1 MWLRSMPYNVNMKV
15 LTPQSNSIKKLL
27 IILYLL
33 FKKKKLSWVPRALLM
48 VVIFQSFNSGIRVM
62 IFSRIGDIYCME

>member
-33 FKKKKLSWVPRALLM
+33 LKKKLSWVPRALLI